1 MSTILRRIDQ
11 KEKARVLTLEKELK
25 KKKTINTADAFDS
38 ETIPRWLEEKPI
50 SSSNA
55 FLANDV
61 VLPLNCV
68 LFSKVLLSIC
78 PRCECVA
85 NPELLKP
92 YLDRELV
99 LPILTSNMQGY
110 SAKFAR
116 MITQYPYIGPRTLLF
131 LKLHAL
137 SHKRVLCPHCYRD
150 AIKDIDAN
158 LNAISLTP
166 QGKTALKYRVHHVLA
181 GSLIPTFDPEIQVL
195 RDSQEAAK
203 SGSARTLLSLVDQ
216 ADILQRLRVS
226 SLFDAVPNVLQEDLQ
241 NIVELARELSLKFD
255 ESFTGH
261 LEEAERVMTSLNLEY
276 SPSVPVEQY
285 LDIMLPRRQKITKLV
300 DLLLSSGSDR
310 RESHVKHLN
319 DEIWEINRQISTSRG
334 LESLSFV
341 TEFASDNIGIITG
354 MLVGGLLGY
363 TSASFA
369 GCGIGGM
376 VGASLGAAG
385 RLLKKPFK
393 VRKLPAKTI
402 EWIEAKIEGPGEKL
416 MSMALAKDLPTIQI
430 YQLRK
435 KLKRL

>member
-1 MSTILRRIDQ
+1 LSSILHRIDQ
-11 KEKARVLTLEKELK
+11 KEKARVLTLEKELE

-38 ETIPRWLEEKPI
+38 ETIPQWLKEKPI
-50 SSSNA
+50 SSSHS
-55 FLANDV
+55 FRANDV

-68 LFSKVLLSIC
+68 LYSKVLLSIC

-99 LPILTSNMQGY
+99 LPILTADMQGY
-110 SAKFAR
+110 TAKFAR
-116 MITQYPYIGPRTLLF
+116 MITEYPYIGRHTLLF

-137 SHKRVLCPHCYRD
+137 SHKRVLCPHCYHD

-158 LNAISLTP
+158 LNATSLAP
-166 QGKTALKYRVHHVLA
+166 QRKTALKYRVHHLLA
-181 GSLIPTFDPEIQVL
+181 GSLFPTFDPEIQIL
-195 RDSQEAAK
+195 RDSQEAAR
-203 SGSARTLLSLVDQ
+203 SGNARMLLSLVHQ
-216 ADILQRLRVS
+216 ADILHRLRVS

-241 NIVELARELSLKFD
+241 NIVKLARELGLKFD

-261 LEEAERVMTSLNLEY
+261 LEEAETVMRSLNLEY
-276 SPSVPVEQY
+276 SPSMSVEQY
-285 LDIMLPRRQKITKLV
+285 LDIMLPRRKKITKLV
-300 DLLLSSGSDR
+300 DLLLSSGSNR
-310 RESHVKHLN
+310 KESHVKRLN

-334 LESLSFV
+334 LELLSFV

-354 MLVGGLLGY
+354 LLVGGFLGY

-376 VGASLGAAG
+376 AGASLGAAG
-385 RLLKKPFK
+385 RLLTRPFK

-402 EWIEAKIEGPGEKL
+402 EWMEAKIEGPGEKL
-416 MSMALAKDLPTIQI
+416 MSMALAKDLPTIQV

-435 KLKRL
+435 KLKTL